1 MRETDKY
8 MRATD
13 VFGAFVYVERMEVW
27 RNTLISRT
35 KEKEINSNETKSE
48 WVSEGR
54 DGGGGKAA
62 NIMGSTSKGFWN
74 RSILHEVKGHHN
86 KQVTIIISSQMW
98 LKLESLRRAR
108 FPTRCRRKRSCKGK
122 VNSCM
127 LGSEVPSHHLR
138 PALRHTFYCLHM
150 SSRMCVTGIMC

>member
-54 DGGGGKAA
+54 DGGGGQGCKH
-62 NIMGSTSKGFWN
+62 NGFYKQGFLEQIDSPWGQ
-74 RSILHEVKGHHN
+74 RSPQQTGHNHHLLTD
-86 KQVTIIISSQMW
+86 VTQTGKSQ
-98 LKLESLRRAR
+98 
-108 FPTRCRRKRSCKGK
+108 KGK
-122 VNSCM
+122 IPHKVQEE
-127 LGSEVPSHHLR
+127 EVL
-138 PALRHTFYCLHM
+138 
-150 SSRMCVTGIMC
+150 